1 MSEHR
6 HKRVVGGRC
15 QGHGLTEVGIH
26 HLSEYHRKDQRGN
39 RIIEPPHH
47 ESHQSEEEHKSHIK
61 QTVVAREGTD
71 HTEARYHR
79 IMMFFGIVMTLQIL
93 GATISP
99 NSKSAKHAMIP
110 ATTIE

>member
-15 QGHGLTEVGIH
+15 QGHGLAEVGIH

-39 RIIEPPHH
+39 RIIEPAHH
-47 ESHQSEEEHKSHIK
+47 ESHQSEEEHESHIK

-71 HTEARYHR
+71 YTEARYHR
-79 IMMFFGIVMTLQIL
+79 DHDIL
-93 GATISP
+93 RDRNDLTDPRGNNQS
-99 NSKSAKHAMIP
+99 
-110 ATTIE
+110 

>member
-79 IMMFFGIVMTLQIL
+79 DHDVLRDRNDLTDPRGNNQ
-93 GATISP
+93 S
-99 NSKSAKHAMIP
+99 
-110 ATTIE
+110 

>member
-39 RIIEPPHH
+39 RIIEPAHH
-47 ESHQSEEEHKSHIK
+47 ESHQSEEEHESHIK

-79 IMMFFGIVMTLQIL
+79 DHDIL
-93 GATISP
+93 RDRNDLTDPRGNNQS
-99 NSKSAKHAMIP
+99 
-110 ATTIE
+110 

>member
-47 ESHQSEEEHKSHIK
+47 ESHQSEEEHESHIK

-79 IMMFFGIVMTLQIL
+79 DHDVLRDRNDLTDPRGNNQ
-93 GATISP
+93 S
-99 NSKSAKHAMIP
+99 
-110 ATTIE
+110 